1 MSEKRNKKSRKIKV
15 LRDLSYFE
23 SFLSL
28 ELSGETGIRTPG
40 ASQHNGFQDRR
51 NRPLCHLSKTSFSRS
66 TSLLSG
72 AKVQIIF
79 NSANILPV
87 FSRINCIFASMIYP
101 QNFEQKIGFDQIRQ
115 LLKEK
120 CLSTLGEERVTD
132 MAFSD
137 RFSEVEEHLDQV
149 FEFVRILREED
160 NFPAQY
166 FFDVRPSLKRI
177 RVEGMYLDEQEL
189 FDLRRSLET
198 IRDIVRFLQKSEGEE
213 EETASPYP
221 CLKRLAGD
229 ITVFPQLIGKI
240 NGILSPYGKIKDNAS
255 AELARIRRELASTM
269 GSISRSLNNILRNAQ
284 SEGIVDKD
292 VAPTMRDGRLV
303 IPVVPALKR
312 KIKGIVHDESAS
324 GKTVFIE
331 PAEVVEANNRIR
343 ELEGDERREIIRILV
358 EFSNLLRPSIPDI
371 LLSYEFLAEID
382 FIRAKALFS
391 EQITGLKPAF
401 ENKQVLDWTM
411 AVHPLLQLSLAK
423 HGKKVVP
430 LDIELSE
437 KQRILIISGPN
448 AGGKSV
454 CLKTVGLLQYM
465 LQCGLLIP
473 MHERSHAGIFS
484 NIFIDI
490 GDEQSIED
498 DLSTYSSHLTNMKIM
513 MKNCNER
520 SLILIDEFGGGTEPQ
535 IGGAIAE
542 AVLKRFNQKQTFGV
556 ITTHYQNLKHFAED
570 HEGVVNGAM
579 LYDRHLMQALF
590 QLQIGN
596 PGSSFAVEIARK
608 IGLPEDV
615 IADASEIVGSEYIN
629 ADKYLQ
635 DIVRDKRYWEGKR
648 QTIRQREKHME
659 ETITRYQTEIED
671 LQKSRKEI
679 LRKAKE
685 EAEQLMQEANARI
698 ENTIRTIKEAQA
710 EKEKTRQARQELA
723 DFRQSM
729 EALAAKE
736 QEEKIA
742 RKIEKLKEKQNRK
755 KEKKANKD
763 QGNMLSAQASAEQQA
778 RKEAERLAAIVPG
791 SNVRIKGQT
800 SVGEVMEVNGKNATV
815 AFGSIKT
822 TVKLDRLERTN
833 AQPKQADVSA
843 KSTYIS
849 SQTQDSMYEKKL
861 NFKQDIDVRGMRGDE
876 ALQAVTYFIDDA
888 ILVGMSR
895 VRILHGTG
903 TGILRTLIR
912 QYLQTVPGISHFA
925 DEHIQFGGAGITVVD
940 LS

>member
-1 MSEKRNKKSRKIKV
+1 
-15 LRDLSYFE
+15 
-23 SFLSL
+23 
-28 ELSGETGIRTPG
+28 
-40 ASQHNGFQDRR
+40 
-51 NRPLCHLSKTSFSRS
+51 
-66 TSLLSG
+66 
-72 AKVQIIF
+72 
-79 NSANILPV
+79 
-87 FSRINCIFASMIYP
+87 MIYP

-115 LLKEK
+115 LLKDK

-132 MAFSD
+132 MVFSD
-137 RFSEVEEHLDQV
+137 RFNEVEERLDQV
-149 FEFVRILREED
+149 TEFVRILQEED

-198 IRDIVRFLQKSEGEE
+198 IRDIVRFLQKSENEEE
-213 EETASPYP
+213 EETTSPYP

-269 GSISRSLNNILRNAQ
+269 GSISRSLNSILRNAQ
-284 SEGIVDKD
+284 SEGVVDKD
-292 VAPTMRDGRLV
+292 VTPTMRDGRLV
-303 IPVVPALKR
+303 IPVAPALKR

-343 ELEGDERREIIRILV
+343 ELEGDERREIIRILM
-358 EFSNLLRPSIPDI
+358 EFSNLLRPSIPDV

-401 ENKQVLDWTM
+401 ENKQVIDWTM
-411 AVHPLLQLSLAK
+411 VVHPLLQLSLAK
-423 HGKKVVP
+423 HGKKVIP
-430 LDIELSE
+430 LDIELDE

-570 HEGVVNGAM
+570 HDGVVNGAM

-615 IADASEIVGSEYIN
+615 ISDASEIVGSEYIN

-659 ETITRYQTEIED
+659 ETIAHYQTEIEE

-679 LRKAKE
+679 LQKAKE

-698 ENTIRTIKEAQA
+698 EYTIRAIKEAQA
-710 EKEKTRQARQELA
+710 EKEKTRQIRQELN
-723 DFRQSM
+723 DFRES
-729 EALAAKE
+729 LDTLTAKE

-755 KEKKANKD
+755 KEKKANKN
-763 QGNMLSAQASAEQQA
+763 QENTLSAQALAEQQA
-778 RKEAERLAAIVPG
+778 KKEAERLAAIVPG
-791 SNVRIKGQT
+791 SYVKIKGQT
-800 SVGEVMEVNGKNATV
+800 SVGEVLEINGKKAIV

-833 AQPKQADVSA
+833 AQPKQADVST

-912 QYLQTVPGISHFA
+912 QYLQTVPGVSHFA

>member
-1 MSEKRNKKSRKIKV
+1 
-15 LRDLSYFE
+15 
-23 SFLSL
+23 
-28 ELSGETGIRTPG
+28 
-40 ASQHNGFQDRR
+40 
-51 NRPLCHLSKTSFSRS
+51 
-66 TSLLSG
+66 
-72 AKVQIIF
+72 
-79 NSANILPV
+79 
-87 FSRINCIFASMIYP
+87 MIYP

-132 MAFSD
+132 MVFSD
-137 RFSEVEEHLDQV
+137 RFNEVEERLDQV
-149 FEFVRILREED
+149 TEFVRILQEED

-198 IRDIVRFLQKSEGEE
+198 IRDIVRFLQKSENEEE
-213 EETASPYP
+213 EETTSPYP

-255 AELARIRRELASTM
+255 AELARIRHELASTM
-269 GSISRSLNNILRNAQ
+269 GSISRSLNSILRNAQ
-284 SEGIVDKD
+284 SEGVVDKD
-292 VAPTMRDGRLV
+292 VTPTMRDGRLV
-303 IPVVPALKR
+303 IPVAPALKR

-343 ELEGDERREIIRILV
+343 ELEGDERREIIRILM
-358 EFSNLLRPSIPDI
+358 EFSNLLRPSIPDV

-401 ENKQVLDWTM
+401 ENKQVIDWTM

-423 HGKKVVP
+423 HGKKVIP
-430 LDIELSE
+430 LDIELDE

-570 HEGVVNGAM
+570 HDGVVNGAM

-615 IADASEIVGSEYIN
+615 ISDASEIVGSEYIN

-659 ETITRYQTEIED
+659 ETIARYQTEIEE

-679 LRKAKE
+679 LQKAKE

-698 ENTIRTIKEAQA
+698 ENTIRAIKEAQA
-710 EKEKTRQARQELA
+710 EKEKTRQIRQELN
-723 DFRQSM
+723 DFRES
-729 EALAAKE
+729 LDTLTAKE

-755 KEKKANKD
+755 KEKKANKN
-763 QGNMLSAQASAEQQA
+763 QENTLSAQALAEQQTK
-778 RKEAERLAAIVPG
+778 KEAERLAAIVPG
-791 SNVRIKGQT
+791 SYVKIKGQT
-800 SVGEVMEVNGKNATV
+800 SVGEVLEINGKKAIV

-833 AQPKQADVSA
+833 AQPKQADVST

-912 QYLQTVPGISHFA
+912 QYLQTVPGVSHFA